1 METTLS
7 RLQRI
12 LHVEDDPSISL
23 VTRVTLQKLGGLEV
37 LSCQSGAEALEKAA
51 AYDPQLVLLD
61 VMTLV
66 EQIRAQWERFL
77 QHHPGS
83 TQEA

>member
-1 METTLS
+1 MTAKVQDAEITHYRSLGA
-7 RLQRI
+7 QDVI
-12 LHVEDDPSISL
+12 IKPFDP
-23 VTRVTLQKLGGLEV
+23 
-37 LSCQSGAEALEKAA
+37 
-51 AYDPQLVLLD
+51 
-61 VMTLV
+61 MTLV